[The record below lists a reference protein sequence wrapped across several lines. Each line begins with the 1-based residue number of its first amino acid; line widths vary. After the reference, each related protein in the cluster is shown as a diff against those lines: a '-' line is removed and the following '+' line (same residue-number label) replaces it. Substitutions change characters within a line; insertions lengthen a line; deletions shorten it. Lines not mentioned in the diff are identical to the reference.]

1 MSVRHGSYS
10 ALFAGAI
17 LLLPGCATMPPEV
30 VTYYLPKAKT
40 KITVTQSLACDVAS
54 KRLVSDSVVSA
65 ETAYSADEGRPMT
78 VAFNNFGGTFA
89 DADVAFGFTEDGRM
103 SSINAA
109 ITGQGTEVVKQAVAL
124 ATAVGGAAV
133 AFADPEAI
141 KAACA
146 AIKTLGGMA
155 GAKDATV
162 GTITY
167 AATLRYAKD
176 GMLIA
181 ADPDDNPGY
190 AKADPTPVVA
200 LRPDARSR
208 ALHAQMARFSEA
220 LVTFTASVDNSE
232 AMTPRVS
239 WQGWSAKTD
248 PATPSNYVKL
258 LLNDTKRVALHVDG
272 PKPDFSDSET
282 IWRDHIVVPVGSIY
296 PLLVPTGTVFGSQHL
311 AVEIAPSGQIT
322 KIQYATN
329 TGAGGVLGA
338 AGSAAG
344 ALPTDA
350 SIAKAD
356 SAASDRIYEGQRRAL
371 CQADPKNCPK

>member
-1 MSVRHGSYS
+1 MLVRHGRYT
-10 ALFAGAI
+10 ALIGGAI
-17 LLLPGCATMPPEV
+17 FMLPGCATMPPEV

-40 KITVTQSLACDVAS
+40 KIVITQSLACDAAG

-65 ETAYSADEGRPMT
+65 ETAYSADESRPLT
-78 VAFNNFGGTFA
+78 IAFNDFGGTFA
-89 DADVAFGFTEDGRM
+89 DADVAFGFTEDGRL

-109 ITGQGTEVVKQAVAL
+109 ITGQGAEVVKQAVAL

-133 AFADPEAI
+133 AFADPAAI
-141 KAACA
+141 KSACA

-176 GMLIA
+176 GTLIA
-181 ADPDDNPGY
+181 ADPGDNPGY
-190 AKADPTPVVA
+190 AKADPAAAVA

-220 LVTFTASVDNSE
+220 LVSFTATVEKSE
-232 AMTPRVS
+232 AMTPRVA
-239 WQGWSAKTD
+239 WQGWSAKTN
-248 PATPSNYVKL
+248 PAAPSHYVKL
-258 LLNDTKRVALHVDG
+258 LMNDTKRVALHVDG
-272 PKPDFSDSET
+272 PKPDFSDSEA
-282 IWRDHIVVPVGSIY
+282 IWHDYVVVPADSVY
-296 PLLVPTGTVFGSQHL
+296 PLLVPTGMLFGSQHL
-311 AVEIAPSGQIT
+311 VVEIAPSGQIT

-329 TGAGGVLGA
+329 TGASAVLGV
-338 AGSAAG
+338 AGSVGG

-356 SAASDRIYEGQRRAL
+356 SSASDRIYEGQRRAL
-371 CQADPKNCPK
+371 CQADPKSCPK